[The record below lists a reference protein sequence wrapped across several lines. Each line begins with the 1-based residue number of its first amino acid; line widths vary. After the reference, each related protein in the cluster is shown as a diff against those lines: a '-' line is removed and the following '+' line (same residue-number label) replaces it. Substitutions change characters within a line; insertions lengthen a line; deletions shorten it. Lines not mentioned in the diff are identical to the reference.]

1 MKPEKTGYVQVAKTG
16 YIQIDTA
23 KIYFEIHG
31 SGEKHLLLIHGN
43 GESSSCFK
51 KQFDDWSKEYTL
63 IAMDSRGQ
71 GRSTFG
77 RKKLTINQIAE
88 DGFALLEALGV
99 KKAGVVGFSDGAN
112 AAIAMLLNDRNSVIE
127 KAVLAGANLNP
138 KGVKEIYQIPIELG
152 FKVLAGKAT
161 RESSARRKLAVMA
174 LMVREPDF
182 KPQQLGNIKVPVLVM
197 AGSRDMIKDAHTKLI
212 AGSIPG
218 STLKIIQGC
227 DHFVFD
233 HAAGEV
239 NGLVLDFLNGNE

>member
-1 MKPEKTGYVQVAKTG
+1 MISRKPG

-23 KIYFEIHG
+23 KIHFEIYG

-43 GESSSCFK
+43 GESSACFK
-51 KQFDDWSKEYTL
+51 KQFADWSKEYTL

-112 AAIAMLLNDRNSVIE
+112 AAIAMLLGDKNHVID

-138 KGVKEIYQIPIELG
+138 KGVKEIYQVPIELG
-152 FKVLAGKAT
+152 FKILAGRAT
-161 RESSARRKLAVMA
+161 KESSARRKLSVMS

-182 KPQQLGNIKVPVLVM
+182 KPEQLKDIKVPVMVM
-197 AGSRDMIKDAHTKLI
+197 AGSRDMIKSAHTKLI
-212 AGSIPG
+212 AESIPV
-218 STLKIIQGC
+218 STLEIIPGC

-233 HAAGEV
+233 HAADKV
-239 NGLVLDFLNGNE
+239 NRLVLDFMNSNV

>member
-1 MKPEKTGYVQVAKTG
+1 MKPNKTG

-23 KIYFEIHG
+23 KIHFEIYG
-31 SGEKHLLLIHGN
+31 EGEKHLLLIHGN
-43 GESSSCFK
+43 GESSACFK
-51 KQFDDWSKEYTL
+51 KQFEDWSREYTL

-71 GRSTFG
+71 GGSTFG

-112 AAIAMLLNDRNSVIE
+112 AAIAMLLNDKNGVIE

-152 FKVLAGKAT
+152 FKVLARRAQ
-161 RESSARRKLAVMA
+161 RESAARKKLAVMS

-182 KPQQLGNIKVPVLVM
+182 SPEQLKTIKAPVLVI
-197 AGSRDMIKDAHTKLI
+197 AGSRDMIKDAHTRLI
-212 AGSIPG
+212 AGSIPDAA
-218 STLKIIQGC
+218 LRIVKDC

-233 HAAGEV
+233 HAADKV
-239 NGLVLDFLNGNE
+239 NGLVLDFMNGDV